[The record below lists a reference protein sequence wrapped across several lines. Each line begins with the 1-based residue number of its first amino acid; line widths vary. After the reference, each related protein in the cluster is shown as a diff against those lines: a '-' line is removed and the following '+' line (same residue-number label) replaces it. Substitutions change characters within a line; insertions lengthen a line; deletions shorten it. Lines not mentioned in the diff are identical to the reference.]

1 MRIAEISLPFILS
14 LGGVL
19 LDYLTTTIGLGL
31 GFYET
36 HSAYHPLKALLV
48 FWGVIAVLTLLLPRE
63 RSWKMGINGIALAS
77 YIGAVNNTLV
87 ILGLS

>member
-1 MRIAEISLPFILS
+1 MAPFVLS
-14 LGGVL
+14 LGGVVS
-19 LDYLTTTIGLGL
+19 DYLTTTVGLNL
-31 GFYET
+31 GFSEICP
-36 HSAYHPLKALLV
+36 AYHPLKALLV